1 MKERLILFLSVIFI
15 AVSSNGK
22 SIESINENQWRFD
35 SLSVSKKV
43 YIQNDTAREGMLID
57 LSLVYPVSVPEGL
70 NLQKV
75 QNTFASVFL
84 GIDDFKGTAQVAFD
98 ETLATSI
105 LDAEGLAES
114 FEDRG
119 GESTGFSYYE
129 LFRHSTIGFE
139 SANLITVTYADYSY
153 TGGAHGIYSTV
164 YYNIDKR
171 NGELIT
177 EEQLFIP
184 DYKDKLAQL
193 IQDEIERRNVSLIEE
208 DMIGL
213 YVSLEDVKPNK
224 NFYFTDQG
232 LVYAY
237 NIYEITPYVQGI
249 VEVVIPYDKVMPLID
264 NQYLTIIDGM
274 K

>member
-1 MKERLILFLSVIFI
+1 MKKIFMLFLFVFFI
-15 AVSSNGK
+15 AISTNGK
-22 SIESINENQWRFD
+22 NIENINENSWRFD
-35 SLSVSKKV
+35 SLTVSKKV
-43 YIQNDTAREGMLID
+43 YIQNDTTREGMLID
-57 LSLVYPVSVPEGL
+57 LSLVYPVSVPERL
-70 NLQKV
+70 DLQKV

-84 GIDDFKGTAQVAFD
+84 GIGDFKGTVQVAFD
-98 ETLATSI
+98 ETLANCTTDAVELAKSI
-105 LDAEGLAES
+105 EDSDLDP
-114 FEDRG
+114 DH
-119 GESTGFSYYE
+119 FSYYE
-129 LFRHSTIGFE
+129 LFRQSKIGYE
-139 SANLITVTYADYSY
+139 TANLITVAYADYSY

-193 IQDEIERRNVSLIEE
+193 IQDEIERRNTSLVEE

-213 YVSLEDVKPNK
+213 YVDLRDVKSNK
-224 NFYFTDQG
+224 NFYFSDRG
-232 LVYAY
+232 IVYAY

-249 VEVVIPYDKVMPLID
+249 VEVTIPYDKVMPLID
-264 NQYLTIIDGM
+264 NQYLTIIKEM